1 MPLGT
6 RTMYRKIL
14 SLLALNE
21 ESTPVLQ
28 RAHQMATQLDAQLYL
43 LHVVEYVPL
52 TGTEDAMLTAPVSIG
67 EELEERAR
75 TQLRDIA
82 QRHGIPQEN
91 CCVVSGDLV
100 SELCRS
106 VSHWQ
111 ADLVVV
117 GNHSRRGLSAL
128 FDHAEDAVLHRCPC
142 DLLAVHLG

>member
-1 MPLGT
+1 
-6 RTMYRKIL
+6 MYRKMICL
-14 SLLALNE
+14 IALND
-21 ESTPVLQ
+21 ESVPVL
-28 RAHQMATQLDAQLYL
+28 AQARRLANELGADLHL

-75 TQLRDIA
+75 GQVRELA
-82 QRHGIPQEN
+82 ERHDVPATH
-91 CCVVSGDLV
+91 CRVVSGDLV
-100 SELCRS
+100 SELCHL
-106 VSHWQ
+106 VEALQ

-128 FDHAEDAVLHRCPC
+128 FDHAEDAVLHRCQC